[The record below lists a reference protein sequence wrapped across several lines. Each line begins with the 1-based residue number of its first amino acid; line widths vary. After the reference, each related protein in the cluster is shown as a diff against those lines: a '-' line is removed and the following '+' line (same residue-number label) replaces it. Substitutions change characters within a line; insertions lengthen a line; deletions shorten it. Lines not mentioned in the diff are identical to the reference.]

1 MRPKKSLGQ
10 NFLNDSNLLK
20 KIVDVGKIS
29 KEDTI
34 LEIGPGTGNL
44 TNELIKKK
52 PKNLFVVEKDN
63 SLSKFLHKRFGN
75 QIKIVNKDILTF
87 YKNFNYEMP
96 IKVFGNLPY
105 NISTKILTSF
115 IKIENLNKKFKKFIF
130 VFQKEVADRIIAE
143 ENSKNYGRLSIL
155 TSWKLSGQKILD
167 IDPKYFSPK
176 PKVWSSI
183 ILLEPKIKIENLK
196 KTKNLEHITNIF
208 FNQRRKMIRKPMKQL
223 FSNYQDVAE
232 NLSLD
237 LDLRPQNVS
246 IEKYLEICKI
256 YEVLNLNLG
265 SNFLLHLHN
274 LKKAVSLV
282 F

>member
-75 QIKIVNKDILTF
+75 QIKIVNKDILTC

-167 IDPKYFSPK
+167 IDPKYFSPR

-223 FSNYQDVAE
+223 FSNYEDVAE

-237 LDLRPQNVS
+237 LDLRPQNIS
-246 IEKYLEICKI
+246 IKKYLEICKV
-256 YEVLNLNLG
+256 YEN
-265 SNFLLHLHN
+265 
-274 LKKAVSLV
+274 
-282 F
+282 